1 MQIGPHFLYNTLNS
15 IKWMAVLNNQP
26 GIKQMVESLMK
37 LLGAVAYNKEDE
49 ISLREELELLE
60 SYIFIQK
67 VRFMNFRVE
76 YDVPEQVLSMKIGRF
91 MLQPFVENCIIHGL
105 HGLDYEGVIRIRI
118 PADDHTA
125 DRYLGQWSRHE
136 GRRTHGAQKRGGQRQ
151 RRYPERGRA
160 YPAALRRTVRRSRGK

>member
-1 MQIGPHFLYNTLNS
+1 
-15 IKWMAVLNNQP
+15 
-26 GIKQMVESLMK
+26 MVESLMK
-37 LLGAVAYNKEDE
+37 LLGAVAYNKGDE

-118 PADDHTA
+118 RQTTILQIDIWDNGRGMKADALTVPRKEAAKDSVGIQNVAERIRLHYGERYSVHVENNP
-125 DRYLGQWSRHE
+125 DRGVHVHMELPVIKGE
-136 GRRTHGAQKRGGQRQ
+136 E
-151 RRYPERGRA
+151 ER
-160 YPAALRRTVRRSRGK
+160 